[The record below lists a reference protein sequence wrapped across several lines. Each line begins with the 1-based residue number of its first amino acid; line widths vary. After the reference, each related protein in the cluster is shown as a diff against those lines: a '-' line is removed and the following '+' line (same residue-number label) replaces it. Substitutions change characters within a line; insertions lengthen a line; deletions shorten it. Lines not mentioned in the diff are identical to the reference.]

1 MQHRIDRTDH
11 GRVIRAVQGDEFV
24 LELAEQAT
32 AGYEWVI
39 VELPQ
44 GVTAELIKLAP
55 AASAAIGAEA
65 GVRLLLHAAQAPTG
79 TLRLRHCQPW
89 AHESG
94 ERADAEEFALTFAP
108 A

>member
-1 MQHRIDRTDH
+1 MLHRIDRTDH
-11 GRVIRAVQGDEFV
+11 ERVIRAAPGDEFV

-39 VELPQ
+39 AELPQ
-44 GVTAELIKLAP
+44 GVTAELIKLPP
-55 AASAAIGAEA
+55 AANAAIGAEA
-65 GVRLLLHAAQAPTG
+65 GVRLLLRAAQAPTG

-94 ERADAEEFALTFAP
+94 ADAEEFKLTFAP